1 MGRRVTL
8 ADVPEKMT
16 PWGRWQQLNER
27 LGVRA
32 FGVNAVAM
40 DPGDEFDIEHD
51 EAADGHQEMYVV
63 VSGRAGFRIGGEEL
77 EAGPGDVVA
86 VPDPAE
92 TRDYW
97 ALEPGTRMVCIGA
110 AVTSEHPYGEWI
122 DQETEA

>member
-1 MGRRVTL
+1 MARRVTL
-8 ADVPEKMT
+8 ADVPEKKT
-16 PWGRWQQLNER
+16 PSGRWQQLNER

-40 DPGDEFDIEHD
+40 DPDDEFDIEHD
-51 EAADGHQEMYVV
+51 EGADGHQEMYVV
-63 VSGRAGFRIGGEEL
+63 VSGRAGFRIGGEEF

-86 VPDPAE
+86 VPDPEE

-97 ALEPGTRMVCIGA
+97 AVEPGTRMVCIGA

-122 DQETEA
+122 DRELSD